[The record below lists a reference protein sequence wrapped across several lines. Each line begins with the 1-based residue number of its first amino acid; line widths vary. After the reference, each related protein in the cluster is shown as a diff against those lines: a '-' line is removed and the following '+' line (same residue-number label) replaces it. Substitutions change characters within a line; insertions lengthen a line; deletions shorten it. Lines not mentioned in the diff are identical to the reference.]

1 MSTEDMPTTNQG
13 AEEKSFAAKIPPTV
27 AAGFQ
32 KVASAVGQ
40 TTVKVASAVGQ
51 TTVNVVKQA
60 FSSGMSN
67 G

>member
-40 TTVKVASAVGQ
+40 TTV
-51 TTVNVVKQA
+51 NVVKQA